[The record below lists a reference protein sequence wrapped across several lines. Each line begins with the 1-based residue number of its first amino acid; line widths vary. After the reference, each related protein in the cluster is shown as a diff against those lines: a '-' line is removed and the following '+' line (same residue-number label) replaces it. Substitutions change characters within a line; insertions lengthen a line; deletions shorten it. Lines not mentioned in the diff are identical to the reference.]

1 MPPNNKTPSI
11 ELPSP
16 PSLQVDVIINGSG
29 PVGLFCA
36 CLLSQAKL
44 SVRVFDIEFEPNHW
58 GRGDWLHGRTL
69 ELLEKAGV
77 QSELLK
83 TGVQVEK
90 INAFNNNK
98 LIQSTP
104 FVPEQVDSKYPFLL
118 CCGQHITESSLQSH
132 LSRLDV
138 QVERPYTVTSIK
150 ECQDEYPLLAT
161 ICNLQDNSIEEVK
174 CKYIF
179 GCDGAHG
186 TIREQLNILFEG
198 DTSEITGG
206 VMDALIRTNFPGK
219 NDVCLIQGDN
229 CKTVSLFPREN
240 GLTRIFVHFNENE
253 NQLRKEQHNRNNIQI
268 EDIQREA
275 KRALVPYRIEFLGTL
290 YWSTY
295 IVGQR
300 LASTYDG
307 MNQRV
312 FLLGDAA
319 HCQSPTLGQGVNT
332 GFGDVFNLVWKLALV
347 EQGVLKR
354 DILKTYTY
362 ERRPVAKHVI
372 HIDKIAAKTAAS
384 HESELYCQ
392 VVEQNRLFTS
402 GFGIYYPYPNDN
414 VNDNLLVWQGKNP
427 AKNFKLLGHRA
438 PNAKVFKASTGKKV
452 RLFDGLS
459 WLSFTVMLLVND
471 LFVHSFEETMK
482 HIASLYNWY
491 KLNRDSY
498 NLNFIV
504 VTAVM
509 NDDIKSKWNSQL
521 KEGSEIFDHFFI
533 DKLNQQICHRGY
545 EYENNSNNSPVMF
558 IIRPDDY
565 IGTICSGSDMV
576 LSVQQYME
584 NICIVKNC

>member
-1 MPPNNKTPSI
+1 MPPNNKASNT
-11 ELPSP
+11 E
-16 PSLQVDVIINGSG
+16 
-29 PVGLFCA
+29 
-36 CLLSQAKL
+36 LLSPLLYNDNK
-44 SVRVFDIEFEPNHW
+44 RNNIEFEPNHW
-58 GRGDWLHGRTL
+58 GRGDWIHGRTL

-77 QSELLK
+77 EKELLK

-104 FVPEQVDSKYPFLL
+104 FVPEEVDSKYPFLL
-118 CCGQHITESSLQSH
+118 CCGQHITESSLQSY
-132 LSRLDV
+132 LSQSDV
-138 QVERPYTVTSIK
+138 QVERPCTITNIK
-150 ECQDEYPLLAT
+150 EAEGEYPLVAT
-161 ICNLQDNSIEEVK
+161 IHHLQENSTEEVK

-179 GCDGAHG
+179 GCDGTHG
-186 TIREQLNILFEG
+186 SIREQLDTLFEG

-219 NDVCLIQGDN
+219 NDVCLIQGDH
-229 CKTVSLFPREN
+229 CKTISLFPREN

-275 KRALVPYRIEFLGTL
+275 KRALMPYRIEFLGTL

-332 GFGDVFNLVWKLALV
+332 GFGDVFNLIWKLTLV
-347 EQGVLKR
+347 EKGVLKHN
-354 DILKTYTY
+354 ILKTYTY

-372 HIDKIAAKTAAS
+372 HIDKVAAKTAAS

-392 VVEQNRLFTS
+392 VIEQNRLFTS
-402 GFGIYYPYPNDN
+402 GFGIFYPRPSDN
-414 VNDNLLVWQGKNP
+414 PNDNLLVWQANDSTNK
-427 AKNFKLLGHRA
+427 FKLIGHRA
-438 PNAKVFKASTGKKV
+438 PNAKVFKVTTGKKV
-452 RLFDGLS
+452 RLFDGSS
-459 WLSFTVMLLVND
+459 WLSFTVLMLVND
-471 LFVHSFEETMK
+471 LLLHYPEETIQR
-482 HIASLYNWY
+482 IAKVHQWY
-491 KLNRDSY
+491 KTNKSLC
-498 NLNFIV
+498 NFNFTV

-509 NDDIKSKWNSQL
+509 NDDIKLKWKEQL
-521 KEGSEIFDHFFI
+521 KEESDVLLEYLYI
-533 DKLNQQICHRGY
+533 DKLNQAKCHRDFKFD
-545 EYENNSNNSPVMF
+545 NNGNSPLIF

-565 IGTICSGSDMV
+565 IGTICSGDNMV
-576 LSVQQYME
+576 QLAQQYMK
-584 NICIVKNC
+584 NICIDS